1 MIYYEEIYTFQK
13 IKRVPTLSGGGS
25 NFPGG
30 PIFTG
35 GIHLLIYIETY
46 IACDFQGGGPDHY
59 PPFGS
64 AHVIIIDTKLCTIS
78 SHVFLVLKKI
88 VPLRRFF

>member
-1 MIYYEEIYTFQK
+1 MIYYEEIYTIQNN
-13 IKRVPTLSGGGS
+13 KRGPTLSGGGS

-46 IACDFQGGGPDHY
+46 IACDFQGG
-59 PPFGS
+59 
-64 AHVIIIDTKLCTIS
+64 T
-78 SHVFLVLKKI
+78 
-88 VPLRRFF
+88 